1 MGFKTTSFISIAN
14 RGLNPTISSS
24 LTRRVVNPVWSFNRT
39 VVVTFTSSG
48 SWVCPANVTSVEYLV
63 VGLVVLE
70 QALVM
75 QLLLVTHTQ
84 SQLAQVVL
92 GEVVHHHQIKVEME
106 QIQFLTP

>member
-1 MGFKTTSFISIAN
+1 LSIW
-14 RGLNPTISSS
+14 SS
-24 LTRRVVNPVWSFNRT
+24 L
-39 VVVTFTSSG
+39 VVV
-48 SWVCPANVTSVEYLV
+48 VVEVKLV
-63 VGLVVLE
+63 VAVGLVVLE